1 MSDLK
6 NHWLFKP
13 FRNFF
18 TATTLAWFLWVLV
31 LDNNNLRVVLA
42 NRMKMT
48 ALEKEK
54 SVLKEKIRLVKKE
67 RDEVQGNPQML
78 EKWAREKYLMRR
90 PNEDVYV
97 IVDENKPVE
106 GDKE

>member
-6 NHWLFKP
+6 NHWAIKP

-31 LDNNNLRVVLA
+31 LDNNNLRVVLS

-106 GDKE
+106 SDKE